1 MDALTL
7 LETRSST
14 GALVAPAPSR
24 AELERIITLAMRA
37 PDHGR
42 LRPWRFLVIEG
53 EGRKALGEALVQA
66 LLARQPD
73 APAPLLD
80 KEREKP
86 LRAPMILVAAAM
98 LTDHPKVPQ
107 VEQLLAVGAATQ
119 NVMLALPALGYGGI
133 WRTGEPSYDPV
144 VKRALG
150 LAHHDAIVGFLYIG
164 TPDPAA
170 DHSDRLPR
178 PQAADFLSDWPAA

>member
-24 AELERIITLAMRA
+24 AELERMITLAMRA

-42 LRPWRFLVIEG
+42 LRPWRFLVIED

-66 LLARQPD
+66 LLARQPE
-73 APAPLLD
+73 APLALQD

-86 LRAPMILVAAAM
+86 LRAPMILVVAAV

-107 VEQLLAVGAATQ
+107 VEQLLAVGAAAQ
-119 NVMLALPALGYGGI
+119 NIMLALPALGYGGI
-133 WRTGEPSYDPV
+133 WRTGEPSYDPTI
-144 VKRALG
+144 KRALG
-150 LAHHDAIVGFLYIG
+150 LAHNDAIVGFIYIG
-164 TPDPAA
+164 TPDPAV
-170 DHSDRLPR
+170 SQTDRLPR
-178 PQAADFLSDWPAA
+178 PQAADFLGVWPAA